1 MRWSVMIFFSVMILG
16 GCNREP
22 SSVRTADG
30 YIYPQVP
37 FDVSTAQAMLQPG
50 ECELRGTAVAKEA
63 DRTPIMIVNLSTGH
77 DAPPGTLVI
86 LYPRT
91 AYLDD
96 WVLLRR
102 RYGRVAVLSQEAHAL
117 RREVQCGANGEFI
130 FPNVGPGSYYL
141 EAIVPYVQ
149 ETEETLQT
157 GTDVAVYT
165 QTSPGLTTQ
174 HVVET
179 PTYTRFTG
187 SYNARKL
194 TYDTVEIDAM
204 AKSATVSL
212 RN

>member
-1 MRWSVMIFFSVMILG
+1 
-16 GCNREP
+16 
-22 SSVRTADG
+22 
-30 YIYPQVP
+30 
-37 FDVSTAQAMLQPG
+37 
-50 ECELRGTAVAKEA
+50 
-63 DRTPIMIVNLSTGH
+63 
-77 DAPPGTLVI
+77 
-86 LYPRT
+86 
-91 AYLDD
+91 
-96 WVLLRR
+96 
-102 RYGRVAVLSQEAHAL
+102 
-117 RREVQCGANGEFI
+117 VQCGANGEFI